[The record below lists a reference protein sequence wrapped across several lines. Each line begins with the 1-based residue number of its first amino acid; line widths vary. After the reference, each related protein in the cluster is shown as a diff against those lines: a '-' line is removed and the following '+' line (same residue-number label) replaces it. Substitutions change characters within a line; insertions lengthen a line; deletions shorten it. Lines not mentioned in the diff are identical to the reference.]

1 VEIAATTA
9 LCRMA
14 QGEIGFNAG
23 EAMALGALIGAYQED
38 DAGGLRALLPLAGR
52 TLIEYQA
59 RCLAAAGAAP
69 IVALVERIPVALNEA
84 FDRLRGEGIAV
95 VAVSES
101 NEAVS
106 RFEAGSHLIVLA
118 DGIAPDMGD
127 LARLL
132 EEGDSAIL
140 AVPDDEAHADFERID
155 GTHRWAGLAKVDSGL
170 LGATAAMLGDW
181 DLQSTL
187 LRRAVQAGAR
197 LLPSSPGE
205 GRGPFLASGEE
216 AMAGFER
223 RLLVASRTAR
233 EDVVSRYVLPL
244 VEEFATEKLMETGI
258 RPAWLVQVAVA
269 MTLAAAFCFTRGW
282 DWAAVALLLLSTPLD
297 LVAQRLA
304 SLRMKP
310 LGPSMLSRR
319 LLWPAAGLALLAL
332 GWFEARHGSGW
343 GAMMAALS
351 AAAFAEAGRLE
362 RVGSATPRGEWLFSR
377 RTAIWLA
384 IPFVIGGWWNAYL
397 GIMASYAAASFFTVQ
412 HLRHR
417 LTP

>member
-1 VEIAATTA
+1 
-9 LCRMA
+9 
-14 QGEIGFNAG
+14 
-23 EAMALGALIGAYQED
+23 
-38 DAGGLRALLPLAGR
+38 
-52 TLIEYQA
+52 
-59 RCLAAAGAAP
+59 
-69 IVALVERIPVALNEA
+69 
-84 FDRLRGEGIAV
+84 
-95 VAVSES
+95 
-101 NEAVS
+101 
-106 RFEAGSHLIVLA
+106 
-118 DGIAPDMGD
+118 MGD

-155 GTHRWAGLAKVDSGL
+155 GSQRWAGLAKVDSAL

-205 GRGPFLASGEE
+205 GRGPFLASSEE

-233 EDVVSRYVLPL
+233 EDAVSRYVLPL
-244 VEEFATEKLMETGI
+244 VEEVATEKLMETGV
-258 RPAWLVQVAVA
+258 RPAWLVQVALG

-282 DWAAVALLLLSTPLD
+282 DWAAMALLVFSTPLD

-310 LGPSMLSRR
+310 LSPSMLSRR

-362 RVGSATPRGEWLFSR
+362 GVGSAAPRGEWLFSR

-384 IPFVIGGWWNAYL
+384 IPFAIGGWWNAYL
-397 GIMASYAAASFFTVQ
+397 GIMAFYAATSFFIVQ

-417 LTP
+417 VTP